1 MYNHITLKELRP
13 MLPKVIEKIDSELD
27 RYIIS
32 KRGKPIAVLLSI
44 DDFESLIETLNEIS
58 DQENLK
64 NIKKGMKEA
73 REGKTVDWKTVKK
86 KCGL

>member
-13 MLPKVIEKIDSELD
+13 MLPKVIEKIDSKLD

-44 DDFESLIETLNEIS
+44 DDFESLMETLNEVS
-58 DQENLK
+58 DRENLK
-64 NIKKGMKEA
+64 NIKKAM
-73 REGKTVDWKTVKK
+73 RETKTVDWNQIKK
-86 KCGL
+86 KYNL